1 MRDGIEELW
10 VEVARLLELKL
21 QGLLL
26 RDLKHQG
33 GLIYIGMHELNFLD
47 GYVHI
52 VSGGV
57 LQADGLE
64 GSQKKHSHYCL
75 FRLPRL

>member
-1 MRDGIEELW
+1 MRDGVEELW

-26 RDLKHQG
+26 RDLEHQG

-47 GYVHI
+47 RYVHI
-52 VSGGV
+52 VAGSV
-57 LQADGLE
+57 FQAD
-64 GSQKKHSHYCL
+64 CL
-75 FRLPRL
+75 

>member
-1 MRDGIEELW
+1 MRDCIEELW

-21 QGLLL
+21 QGLLA
-26 RDLKHQG
+26 RDPEHQG
-33 GLIYIGMHELNFLD
+33 GLIYIGMHELYFLD

-52 VSGGV
+52 VAGSV

-64 GSQKKHSHYCL
+64 GSQQKHSHYCL